1 MTLGC
6 KFTLSQWPDV
16 ASRSGVAVRDS
27 VTHNNTLSRP
37 VSTGE
42 IRGGLAMTTLRVP
55 VLLTRRLYIDLVQ
68 VASSICCSTI
78 RMPRWGH
85 ATTL

>member
-1 MTLGC
+1 MTLGY

-37 VSTGE
+37 VAMGE

-78 RMPRWGH
+78 RMPR
-85 ATTL
+85 